1 MRICN
6 HTLGFRFF
14 TLSHPYYFTSF
25 RCCTLGKWGNRDFKV
40 QRLTP
45 LYLELV
51 TWKIVTQNEVQDIQ
65 GWLIWLALYWSYRWT
80 LALGLLSQ
88 RSFNYSLHFCFSINT
103 KASHFGSESKW
114 KHQGWPFRTNP
125 VRTTTALS
133 RYHKIFFT
141 ILVRVILLHPNA
153 KAQISNRFFSFI
165 IEEQSNRVA
174 REVHDTL
181 FFSQEREGE
190 PWIRKAGSRLCGMW
204 FLIPGSG
211 QC

>member
-1 MRICN
+1 MGICN
-6 HTLGFRFF
+6 HTLGFRFLHF
-14 TLSHPYYFTSF
+14 LILTTSQVSDAVLWENGETETS
-25 RCCTLGKWGNRDFKV
+25 RYRGLL
-40 QRLTP
+40 QL
-45 LYLELV
+45 LELV

-88 RSFNYSLHFCFSINT
+88 RRFNYSLHFCFSINT

-114 KHQGWPFRTNP
+114 KHQGWPFRINP
-125 VRTTTALS
+125 VRTTTVLS